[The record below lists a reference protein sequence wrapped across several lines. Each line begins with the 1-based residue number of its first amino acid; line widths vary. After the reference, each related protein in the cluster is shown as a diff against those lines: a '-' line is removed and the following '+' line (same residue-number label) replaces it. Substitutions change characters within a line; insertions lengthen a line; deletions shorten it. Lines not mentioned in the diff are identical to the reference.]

1 MPRRSQE
8 ERSRSTRA
16 ALVATARGLFA
27 ERGYAQVPA
36 EEIVTAA
43 GVTRG
48 ALYHHFSDKRGLFRA
63 VFEELEGE
71 MTAEV
76 AGAIA
81 AAPDRSSGMVVG
93 LARFLDVCQR
103 PEVVRIAL
111 TDAPAV
117 LGWGTWRAIESR
129 HGLGLI
135 TDGLEGAAREGLLVA
150 APVPVLAQLV
160 LSAVIEAALLIAH
173 AGDPKVARAEAEQG
187 LLALLSGI
195 VRQPRELPA
204 RP

>member
-129 HGLGLI
+129 HGLGLNHRRPRGGRPRRI
-135 TDGLEGAAREGLLVA
+135 ARR
-150 APVPVLAQLV
+150 
-160 LSAVIEAALLIAH
+160 S
-173 AGDPKVARAEAEQG
+173 ARAGA
-187 LLALLSGI
+187 
-195 VRQPRELPA
+195 RPA
-204 RP
+204 RAQRRNRSGPADCACRRPQSRAGRGRTGTAGPAVRHRSPAE